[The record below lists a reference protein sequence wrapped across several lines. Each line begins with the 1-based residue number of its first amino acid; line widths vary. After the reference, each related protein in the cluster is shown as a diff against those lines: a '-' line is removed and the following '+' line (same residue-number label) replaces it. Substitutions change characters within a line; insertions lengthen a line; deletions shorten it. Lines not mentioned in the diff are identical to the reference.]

1 MNTPISAFSVYRKK
15 PNPKIVKRQIVVKK
29 QVKKKMTISLKKCV
43 NKIKQKS
50 TNPNP
55 QKLKDTVKP
64 RAVITH
70 NLNQNFKKVDNK
82 IKKTTS
88 PLSTKLK
95 KGTVF
100 HNKDPVSE
108 SLKLFKWLIAPLSPT
123 KFFEQY
129 WEVKALH
136 IQHNSPHYFSDILT
150 TARLDSIFREFPL
163 YYTKNIDVVSYE
175 NGVKEVHNEQGK
187 VVASALYDYYSN
199 GCSIRLLN
207 PQTYDQKVHLLVST
221 LQEYF
226 GTLVGANTYLTP
238 PNSQGFAPH
247 YDDIEAFVI
256 QLEGRKHWKL
266 YKPRGSDVLARE
278 SSPNLK
284 HHDIGEPF
292 MSVTLNAGDIL
303 YFPRGTIHE
312 GRTDPDCHSFHI
324 TVSVYQHNS
333 FADLLEHALP
343 EALKKASL
351 DNIRFRKGLPL
362 NYLKHT
368 GYVNRNIISEER
380 LNIKAEIEK
389 LFDSLRDYIDIDK
402 AADQLG
408 RRFMYDSMPPTLSK
422 QEVCHTSKYDGD
434 IMKDGKIFNRAEID
448 MDTEVRLLRYFCLR
462 LVTDEK
468 CSKLYYNTENAKIY
482 HGEEEQVLEI
492 DSDLIPT
499 IEMLQSTYPKF
510 TNVQRLVENNNSN
523 MATIQL
529 VSDLWEHGLLITN
542 NSLTTGTDD

>member
-43 NKIKQKS
+43 NKIKQKN

-351 DNIRFRKGLPL
+351 DNIRFR
-362 NYLKHT
+362 
-368 GYVNRNIISEER
+368 
-380 LNIKAEIEK
+380 
-389 LFDSLRDYIDIDK
+389 
-402 AADQLG
+402 
-408 RRFMYDSMPPTLSK
+408 
-422 QEVCHTSKYDGD
+422 
-434 IMKDGKIFNRAEID
+434 AEID